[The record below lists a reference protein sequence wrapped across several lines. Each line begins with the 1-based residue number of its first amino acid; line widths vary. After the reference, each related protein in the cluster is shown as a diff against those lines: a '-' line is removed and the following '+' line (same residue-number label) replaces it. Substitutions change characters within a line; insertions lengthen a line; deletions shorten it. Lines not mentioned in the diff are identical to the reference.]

1 MDFMLKKNAKYS
13 TLEENN
19 VLLSF
24 STCFTPFLCL
34 ILEASAQNNL
44 YITESGISVGHTRLR
59 MIRNVWEKDMSNIKS
74 IMKTS

>member
-24 STCFTPFLCL
+24 SNCFTPFLCL
-34 ILEASAQNNL
+34 ILEPSAQNNL
-44 YITESGISVGHTRLR
+44 YITESGIVLA
-59 MIRNVWEKDMSNIKS
+59 IQD
-74 IMKTS
+74 